1 MIFISQTFDNN
12 ENEYKHFN
20 KYILIFF
27 SKKLINLLDY
37 LIIILYL

>member
-12 ENEYKHFN
+12 ENEYKYFN

-27 SKKLINLLDY
+27 RKKLINLLDY
-37 LIIILYL
+37 LIIILYI